1 VKGFVSGV
9 GLALLCLVAGTARFV
24 WGDVIELKTGQRV
37 EGNFKQATPNGV
49 VIEVGGQD
57 IRFKTDQ
64 VRAIYFGRAPG
75 VPPGQPSSLQE
86 AIRSLKALQSVTSGS
101 VTYSEYASRVND
113 AKIVVDRY
121 LEEAERDDGI
131 LRDAVK
137 AAIGYYVLVSSLW
150 NAKIASRG
158 GYETASENPLVKQCA
173 PTQKVITTVRHFR
186 PLGGDYTPYSEL
198 GPGDR
203 GIWLWHTGCLVFCLV
218 PPRRSQKQSS

>member
-1 VKGFVSGV
+1 M
-9 GLALLCLVAGTARFV
+9 
-24 WGDVIELKTGQRV
+24 
-37 EGNFKQATPNGV
+37 
-49 VIEVGGQD
+49 
-57 IRFKTDQ
+57 
-64 VRAIYFGRAPG
+64 
-75 VPPGQPSSLQE
+75 
-86 AIRSLKALQSVTSGS
+86 KALQSVTSGS

-203 GIWLWHTGCLVFCLV
+203 GYLVMAYGMPGLLSCASEKVTEAEQLAKS
-218 PPRRSQKQSS
+218 RK